1 MTRGATDA
9 SAAGRTH
16 PCGMT
21 SPIPLDSSGAAA
33 RPVRLRAAR
42 GGILVL
48 GGGFAGSYVAR
59 SHHVLQPFVSRR
71 GVA

>member
-1 MTRGATDA
+1 
-9 SAAGRTH
+9 
-16 PCGMT
+16 MT
-21 SPIPLDSSGAAA
+21 SPTPLDSSGAAA

-48 GGGFAGSYVAR
+48 GGGFAGSYVAGSR
-59 SHHVLQPFVSRR
+59 HVLQPFVSRR